1 MCNFNID
8 LLKSH
13 ASNATSK
20 FPEVMT
26 SCFFVPYIQQPT
38 RVVGSSALLIE
49 NIFMNSVK
57 FVTVPGNLSAC

>member
-1 MCNFNID
+1 MGDINID
-8 LLKSH
+8 LLKLH
-13 ASNATSK
+13 ANNVTSK
-20 FPEVMT
+20 FLEVMT